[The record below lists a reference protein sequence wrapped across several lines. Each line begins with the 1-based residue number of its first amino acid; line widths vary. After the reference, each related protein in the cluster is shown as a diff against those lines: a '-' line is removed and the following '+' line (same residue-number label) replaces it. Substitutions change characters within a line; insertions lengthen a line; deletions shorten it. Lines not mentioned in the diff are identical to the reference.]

1 MNAFPPILNNQPPLA
16 VRDPVCGMTVT
27 RADAPSAEYQGR
39 SYRFCNPKCRE
50 KFLLDPERYLNP
62 QPAVQT
68 AAIAAQPA
76 IAAGTR
82 YVCPMDPEVESS
94 RPGACPKCGM
104 ALEPDTPLPPAASYT
119 CPMHPEVVQ
128 SQPGACPICG
138 MALEASATAPEPENA
153 ELAAMSRRFWISLG
167 LTVPVLALGMAPGAG
182 RILNAHGREWAQL
195 ILTTPVALWGGKP
208 FFVRGWASIKNRSLN
223 MFTLIAMGVGVAF
236 FYSLIAVLRPEWFP
250 AAMHARQGLP
260 PVYFEAAA
268 AITALVLLG
277 QVLELRARS
286 QTSGAIRALLHL
298 TPAMAR
304 RVTEAGEQETPLALV
319 QPGDV
324 LRVRPGEKIPVDGR
338 LIEGASS
345 VDESMLTGEAMP
357 VEKIPDA
364 AVTAGTLNGA
374 GTFLMR
380 AERVGSQTLL
390 AQIVRMVAQAQR
402 SRAPVQRLADRV
414 AGWFVPA
421 VLLCAAVT
429 FWLWLALG
437 PQPQLAHGLVNAI
450 AVLIIAC
457 PCALGLA
464 TPMSIMVATGRGAQ
478 AGVLIKNAEAL
489 EHLASVDTL
498 ALDKTGTLTEGK
510 PVLAGMAAAPG
521 WQETDVLR
529 LAAALEQASEHPL
542 ARAVLAAARER
553 GLPLTAVQGF
563 HAHSGAGV
571 QGTIEGRT
579 YALGNAAMLREHH
592 VTASEIEDWEESSKA
607 LRAQGQT
614 ILYLA
619 AEQHIA
625 GRLAAADPLKP
636 EAGEILR
643 QLAADGLRLILL
655 TGDNAV
661 TAHAAANG
669 LPFSEV
675 RAGLSPGEK
684 GEAVGQ
690 MQQQG
695 RRVAM
700 AGDGIN
706 DAPALARAAVGI
718 AMGAG
723 TDVAIASA
731 GITLV
736 KSDLR
741 GLWRARQ
748 LSRATMRNIRQNLWF
763 AFLYNSLG
771 IPIAAGVLYPWFG
784 LLLSPILASAAMT
797 FSSVSVITNALR
809 LRRLSL

>member
-1 MNAFPPILNNQPPLA
+1 MEILPIIENTPSRA
-16 VRDPVCGMTVT
+16 ERDPVCGMTVT

-39 SYRFCNPKCRE
+39 SYQFCNPKCRE
-50 KFLLDPERYLNP
+50 KFLLDPERYLRP
-62 QPAVQT
+62 QPPATPAIMTVQPAVAT
-68 AAIAAQPA
+68 
-76 IAAGTR
+76 GTR
-82 YVCPMDPEVESS
+82 YICPMDPEVESD

-104 ALEPDTPLPPAASYT
+104 ALEPETPMSPAENYI

-138 MALEASATAPEPENA
+138 MALEAHTIAPEPENA

-167 LTVPVLALGMAPGAG
+167 LTIPVLVLGMAPGVVRLSAQ
-182 RILNAHGREWAQL
+182 GREWAQL
-195 ILTTPVALWGGKP
+195 ILAAPVALWGGEP

-236 FYSLIAVLRPEWFP
+236 LYSLIAVLRPEWFP
-250 AAMHARQGLP
+250 AAMRERHGLL

-268 AITALVLLG
+268 AITTLVLLG
-277 QVLELRARS
+277 QVLELRARG
-286 QTSGAIRALLHL
+286 QTSSAIRALLHL

-304 RVTEAGEQETPLALV
+304 RVTAAGEQEAPLAQV

-324 LRVRPGEKIPVDGR
+324 LRVRPGEKIPVDGQ
-338 LIEGASS
+338 LIEGLSS

-357 VEKIPDA
+357 VEKA
-364 AVTAGTLNGA
+364 AGAGVTAGTLNGS

-429 FWLWLALG
+429 FLFWFTLG
-437 PQPQLAHGLVNAI
+437 PQPRLAHGVVNAI

-489 EHLASVDTL
+489 ERMASVDTL
-498 ALDKTGTLTEGK
+498 ALDKTGTITEGK
-510 PVLAGMAAAPG
+510 PTLAGIEAAPG
-521 WQETDVLR
+521 GNDTEVLC
-529 LAAALEQASEHPL
+529 LAAALEHPSEHPL
-542 ARAVLAAARER
+542 ARAVLTAAQER
-553 GLPLTAVQGF
+553 GLSLPAVQDF
-563 HAHSGAGV
+563 HAHAGAGV
-571 QGTIEGRT
+571 QGTIEGRK
-579 YALGNAAMLREHH
+579 YVLGNANLLREHK
-592 VTASEIEDWEESSKA
+592 VPAAEIEVWEKSSEA
-607 LRAQGQT
+607 LRAQAQT
-614 ILYLA
+614 ILYLG
-619 AEQHIA
+619 AEGKIL

-636 EAGEILR
+636 QAAEILR
-643 QLAADGLRLILL
+643 LLAADGLRLILL
-655 TGDNAV
+655 TGDNTV
-661 TAHAAANG
+661 TAQAVAKG
-669 LPFSEV
+669 LPVTEV
-675 RAGLSPGEK
+675 HAGLSPGDKAEV
-684 GEAVGQ
+684 VGQ
-690 MQQQG
+690 LQQQG

-700 AGDGIN
+700 AGDGVN

-723 TDVAIASA
+723 ADVAIASA
-731 GITLV
+731 GLTLV

-771 IPIAAGVLYPWFG
+771 IPVAAGILYPWFG

-809 LRRLSL
+809 LRRITL